1 MDAILDFIA
10 KIPPIIPQ
18 IVGITGTVLYIL
30 CFQMKHRLGIIIMNA
45 TSRVLFVIQYCLL
58 GAFAGAILDILG
70 ISAAFVAAKKDKPFF
85 KRHSRLVFGLT
96 VAVIVLGG
104 ALSVFLAFKASTGE
118 VTPLAVIL
126 SILPTIGVL
135 LHSSAFFLSEERK
148 IRILSFIGSPFWFVY
163 NTASKAYGSSVGDV
177 LSMASIISA
186 MIRYRKKEKEEKAS
200 VTTEK
205 SE

>member
-1 MDAILDFIA
+1 MQAILELIA

-30 CFQMKHRLGIIIMNA
+30 CFQMKHRLGIILVNA

-58 GAFAGAILDILG
+58 GAFSGAILDILG
-70 ISAAFVAAKKDKPFF
+70 ITAAFVATKKDKPFF
-85 KRHSRLVFGLT
+85 KRHALLIFILT
-96 VAVIVLGG
+96 VAVIVAGG
-104 ALSVFLAFKASTGE
+104 VLSMVLTLKSVET
-118 VTPLAVIL
+118 VTAWIVIL
-126 SILPTIGVL
+126 NILPTIGVL

-148 IRILSFIGSPFWFVY
+148 IRILSLVGSPFWFVY

-186 MIRYRKKEKEEKAS
+186 MIRYRKKEKSQEESK
-200 VTTEK
+200 
-205 SE
+205 

>member
-85 KRHSRLVFGLT
+85 KRHSRLIFGLT

-186 MIRYRKKEKEEKAS
+186 MIRYRKKEKEEKDNTA
-200 VTTEK
+200 EN
-205 SE
+205 

>member
-1 MDAILDFIA
+1 MDAIYTALA

-30 CFQMKHRLGIIIMNA
+30 CFQLKHRIGIILMNA
-45 TSRVLFVIQYCLL
+45 TSRLLFVIQYCLL

-70 ISAAFVAAKKDKPFF
+70 ITAAFVATKKDKEFF
-85 KRHSRLVFGLT
+85 KKHAFLIFALT
-96 VAVIVLGG
+96 VAVIIAGGVL
-104 ALSVFLAFKASTGE
+104 SIVLAFNAMET
-118 VTPLAVIL
+118 VTPWAIIL

-148 IRILSFIGSPFWFVY
+148 IRILSLVGSPFWFVY

-177 LSMASIISA
+177 LSMASIVSA
-186 MIRYRKKEKEEKAS
+186 MIRYKKQEKKNE
-200 VTTEK
+200 TTKEA
-205 SE
+205 